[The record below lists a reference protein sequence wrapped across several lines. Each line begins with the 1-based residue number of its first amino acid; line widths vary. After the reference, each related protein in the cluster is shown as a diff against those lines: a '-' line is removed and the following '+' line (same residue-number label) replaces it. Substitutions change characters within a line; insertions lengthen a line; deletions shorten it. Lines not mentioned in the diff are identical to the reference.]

1 MNRFFDILFGKHND
15 FSFENRVFN
24 AIAFIT
30 VLQCV
35 ITFFWNLSL
44 GMPAY
49 IISTVSAIGLICSVF
64 YYYSRFRK
72 KFNALSY
79 LILACI
85 LLSVVWFLNEGSRGA
100 TSFSFLFTAVGI
112 ICISHK
118 KHHFIFLLIILLNI
132 GLLFFLE
139 KNFYETFMH
148 GSHTADEIQSDMVF
162 FFILD
167 LILIYFIVSFL
178 KENYDKENKII
189 EAQKEVLNRQNI
201 KITDSI
207 KSAELIQG
215 AMLPNELY
223 LNTLFNDYFVFFK
236 PKDIVSGDFYW
247 VNTFNDTTFFVAADC
262 TGHGVS
268 GALMSMLGIAFLNEI
283 TAKTSDILPNE
294 MLDELRKMVIS
305 SLNQPQTKTTLSY
318 GMDISVCALNL
329 KTGIL
334 HFSGANNSLYLIRNK
349 HIIEYKADKM
359 PIGMYPKEQPFT
371 LQTID
376 IEKND
381 VFYIFSDGF
390 EDQFGVNKKK
400 FSKKNFRAFLLDNH
414 EIEMKQQPIYFENHL
429 KQWKGNE
436 EQTDDILVIGIKIY

>member
-1 MNRFFDILFGKHND
+1 MNRFFGILFGNTGD

-44 GMPAY
+44 GMPIY
-49 IISTVSAIGLICSVF
+49 IISTISVIGLICAVF

-85 LLSVVWFLNEGSRGA
+85 LLSVVWFLNEGSKGA

-112 ICISHK
+112 ICISNK
-118 KHHFIFLLIILLNI
+118 KHHFIFLSIILLNI
-132 GLLFFLE
+132 ALLFFLE

-148 GSHTADEIQSDMVF
+148 GHHTAEEIQSDMVF

-178 KENYDKENKII
+178 KENYDKENKTI
-189 EAQKEVLNRQNI
+189 EAQKELLNRQHT

-223 LNTLFNDYFVFFK
+223 LNTLFNDYFVYYK

-247 VNTFNDTTFFVAADC
+247 VNSYNDTTFFVAADC

-283 TAKTSDILPNE
+283 TAKNPDIKPNE
-294 MLDELRKMVIS
+294 VLDELRKKVIS
-305 SLNQPQTKTTLSY
+305 ALNQPQTKTTLSY
-318 GMDISVCALNL
+318 GMDISVCALNR

-334 HFSGANNSLYLIRNK
+334 HFSGANNALYLIRNK
-349 HIIEYKADKM
+349 QLIEYKADKM
-359 PIGMYPKEQPFT
+359 PIGTYPREQAFS
-371 LQTID
+371 LQTISV
-376 IEKND
+376 EEND

-390 EDQFGVNKKK
+390 EDQFGMNKKK

-414 EIEMKQQPIYFENHL
+414 ETEMKQQPIYFENHL
-429 KQWKGNE
+429 NQWKGNE
-436 EQTDDILVIGIKIY
+436 EQTDDILVIGIKI